1 MGFFDPLPPPEEPAE
16 EPRPRWLEPPGDVV
30 PATVAGDVLL
40 ASTRRMALI
49 VTRASVYGDGMSG
62 ARSGGS
68 GRFPR
73 RAT

>member
-1 MGFFDPLPPPEEPAE
+1 MGFFDPRPPPEEPAE
-16 EPRPRWLEPPGDVV
+16 EPRPRWL